1 MDGRTVRTLIL
12 GMAIGGVVG
21 AGALG
26 GAAVAWGWSV
36 GTSARG
42 HEVVAVTAR
51 AAQAQLPLQTPS
63 ASPREFVPVVPP
75 HNGDSTGPGQ
85 PSPGAGGNNPA
96 QAPPS
101 PGAGG
106 GDQNCNQILFFYQGR
121 LYQLRPPQDGN
132 PEFFMMQPYSGPQI
146 PGFPGP
152 TPPGTP
158 EPQVPSLPP
167 TFKF

>member
-1 MDGRTVRTLIL
+1 MDGRTMRTLIL
-12 GMAIGGVVG
+12 GMAIGGFVG
-21 AGALG
+21 VAALG

-36 GTSARG
+36 GASAGG
-42 HEVVAVTAR
+42 HKAVAATAR
-51 AAQAQLPLQTPS
+51 AAQVQFQTPS
-63 ASPREFVPVVPP
+63 TSPREFVPIVPP
-75 HNGDSTGPGQ
+75 NNGDSTGPGQ

-96 QAPPS
+96 QAQPS
-101 PGAGG
+101 PGTGGG

-121 LYQLRPPQDGN
+121 LYQLRPPQNGN

-158 EPQVPSLPP
+158 APQVPSLPP